1 MRAKR
6 AVWGLVKAYP
16 REFVV
21 NLISWSAVHTSAL
34 VSGLVMRAY
43 FDSMSHRAPAGWSVW
58 TVILLIAVVEL
69 MREGLVAWGSWV
81 WVSYWQT
88 IVTLM
93 RTNMLDWL
101 FKGPG
106 SRRLPGSSGESI
118 SRLRDDV
125 DEIARY
131 LERWVDGA
139 GLVTFTVSALVIMF
153 RVNPLIT
160 LVVIPLLLVIMAIA
174 QRLSGRITRYRRA
187 AREAAAQVT
196 AFIGEIF
203 GAVQAV
209 KVASA
214 ERHVVDRFAEI
225 NERRRKTALKDT
237 LLTQLMRS
245 VVTNV
250 VNLGIGA
257 ILLLTAGAMRKGSFT
272 LGDFALFVAYLPRV
286 TSIMFWIGDTIAQ
299 DRKSNVSLTRL
310 GEMLHEAPYGWLVQK
325 RPLYLF
331 KPHPEIHTP
340 EKCDEH
346 CLEMLEAHGLCY
358 CYPESDRGVQAIDLR
373 VPRGSFTVIT
383 GRIGSGKTTLLRC
396 LLGLAPLQS
405 GEICWNGDKVDDPAS
420 VMIPPR
426 VAYTPQVPHLFS
438 ESLRENILAG
448 RPADDADLDEAIR
461 LAVLDW
467 DITELENGLETRVGP
482 RGVKLSGGQIQ
493 RGAAARMFV
502 RDAELFVFDDIS
514 SALDVVT
521 EQTLWEQLFAREG
534 TTCLVVSH
542 RRAALRR
549 ADHIILMKD
558 GSISDQG
565 ALDDLLERSEE
576 MRRLWQGDVE

>member
-1 MRAKR
+1 MRAKT
-6 AVWGLVKAYP
+6 AVWGLIKAYP
-16 REFVV
+16 REFII
-21 NLISWSAVHTSAL
+21 NLLSWSGVHTSAL
-34 VSGLVMRAY
+34 MVGLWMRAY
-43 FDSMSHRAPAGWSVW
+43 FDSLTHQSHAGWSVW
-58 TVILLIAVVEL
+58 MIIFFVAMIEL

-93 RTNMLDWL
+93 RTNALDWL
-101 FKGPG
+101 FQGPG
-106 SRRLPGSSGESI
+106 ARRLPDSPGESI

-139 GLVTFTVSALVIMF
+139 GLVTFSITALVIMF

-160 LVVIPLLLVIMAIA
+160 LVVIPLMLVIMAIA

-214 ERHVVDRFAEI
+214 EAHVVGRFAQI
-225 NERRRKTALKDT
+225 NEKRRTTALKDT

-250 VNLGIGA
+250 VNLGTGA
-257 ILLLTAGAMRKGSFT
+257 ILLLAAGAIRKGTFT
-272 LGDFALFVAYLPRV
+272 IGDFAMFVAFLPRV
-286 TSIMFWIGDTIAQ
+286 TGIMFWIGDAIAQ

-310 GEMLHEAPYGWLVQK
+310 SDMLDEAPYGWLVQK
-325 RPLYLF
+325 RPLYLY
-331 KPHPEIHTP
+331 KPHPEVAAP

-346 CLEMLEAHGLCY
+346 CLEMLDAHGLTY
-358 CYPESDRGVQAIDLR
+358 AYPESDRGIRGIDLC

-383 GRIGSGKTTLLRC
+383 GKIGSGKTTLLRC

-405 GEICWNGDKVDDPAS
+405 GEICWNGEKVDDPAS

-426 VAYTPQVPHLFS
+426 VAYTSQVPHLFS
-438 ESLRENILAG
+438 ESLRDNILAG
-448 RPADDADLDEAIR
+448 KIADDAELDEAIR

-467 DITELENGLETRVGP
+467 DVTELEDGLETRVGP

-493 RGAAARMFV
+493 RGAAARMFI

-542 RRAALRR
+542 RKAALRR
-549 ADHIILMKD
+549 ADQIILLKD
-558 GSISDQG
+558 GAVIDRG
-565 ALDDLLERSEE
+565 TLDDLLERSEE
-576 MRRLWQGDVE
+576 MRHLWHGDVE

>member
-1 MRAKR
+1 MRAKT
-6 AVWGLVKAYP
+6 AVWSLIKVYP
-16 REFVV
+16 REFIV
-21 NLISWSAVHTSAL
+21 NLLSWSGVHISAIL
-34 VSGLVMRAY
+34 VGLWMRAY
-43 FDSMSHRAPAGWSVW
+43 FNALTHPSDTGWSVW
-58 TVILLIAVVEL
+58 MIIFLVAMIELL
-69 MREGLVAWGSWV
+69 REGLVVWGSWV

-93 RTNMLDWL
+93 RTNALDWL

-106 SRRLPGSSGESI
+106 ARRLPDSPGESI

-139 GLVTFTVSALVIMF
+139 GLVIFSITALIIMF
-153 RVNPLIT
+153 RVNPMIT
-160 LVVIPLLLVIMAIA
+160 LVVIPLMLVIMGIA
-174 QRLSGRITRYRRA
+174 HRLSGRITRYRRA

-214 ERHVVDRFAEI
+214 EAHVVGRFAQI
-225 NERRRKTALKDT
+225 NEKRRTTALKDT

-250 VNLGIGA
+250 VNLGTGA
-257 ILLLTAGAMRKGSFT
+257 ILLLAAGAIRQGTFT
-272 LGDFALFVAYLPRV
+272 IGDFAMFVAFLPRV

-299 DRKSNVSLTRL
+299 DRKSNVSLVRL
-310 GEMLHEAPYGWLVQK
+310 SDMLDEAPYGWLVQK
-325 RPLYLF
+325 RPLYIY
-331 KPHPEIHTP
+331 KPYPEVSAP
-340 EKCDEH
+340 VKCDDH
-346 CLEMLEAHGLCY
+346 CLEMLEAHGLTY
-358 CYPESDRGVQAIDLR
+358 AYPETDRGISQINLR

-405 GEICWNGDKVDDPAS
+405 GEICWNGEKVDDPAS

-426 VAYTPQVPHLFS
+426 VAYTSQVPHLFS
-438 ESLRENILAG
+438 ESLRDNILAG
-448 RPADDADLDEAIR
+448 HAADDAELDEAIR

-467 DITELENGLETRVGP
+467 DVTELEDGLETRVGP

-493 RGAAARMFV
+493 RGAAARMFI

-542 RRAALRR
+542 RKAALRR
-549 ADHIILMKD
+549 ADQIILLKD
-558 GSISDQG
+558 GAVIDRG
-565 ALDDLLERSEE
+565 TLDDLLERSEE
-576 MRRLWQGDVE
+576 MRHLWHDDVE